1 MPPPIEIA
9 VLLLGVLALETRRS
23 ASALRVQRAFASPNR
38 TNNFA
43 VDPVSRRVYLAT
55 VNTLYQLDGSLAVEA
70 EKRTGPVQDNLLC
83 HAPQLP
89 QAPCEHPKSL
99 TDNHNKLLML
109 DREQGVVVVCGS
121 VYQGFCELRKMENI
135 SEIAVEF
142 PPRGEKTVFP
152 SMLNVAAN
160 HPNASTV
167 GLVFRGHGGNT
178 RLLVGATYTGAGTQ
192 FFPRN
197 HSKEDLR
204 FENTPEIAIRSLN
217 TKDLS
222 RLFTYDI
229 NPSEDNVFKIKQEV
243 KTKNKLNF
251 VHAFIQKSYSYIA
264 FNNDAKL
271 GHKESQPNSILARIC
286 LDTEQPRKPS
296 GPESRKLTESYIQ
309 MPLQC
314 GLHGNIYN
322 RLLSV
327 YPAEIPAEDG
337 RGSESYLFGVF
348 QDRQTDRRSALCAF
362 KFGDIE
368 EEIRQGRR
376 NCSNSPS
383 SDVQVLD
390 SVIQGSGAACIQK
403 GNLVLQP
410 EQLDCGAAHLQHP
423 LALRRPLR
431 SIPLFEYSGLSSVSV
446 DNVHNHTVVF
456 LGTSNGRL
464 RKLTLLPNMTLAN
477 QWTLKLPASEAV
489 HHIMTFDPSD
499 SNFLYLM
506 TSHHM
511 LRVKVAECDQWKS
524 CSACLGAGDAH
535 CGWCTLENRCTI
547 QKECAQWRSARSWI
561 SMGEG
566 PQQCPSMTLTPPE
579 ISVSADIK
587 DVGILINGSVPDLV
601 GLRVECDYGPGVSTA
616 ATVHLDYGPAQIQ
629 TCPLLSRKN
638 YQPIPPGTDHLT
650 VSVVIKVNGTSVV
663 SGSFII
669 YDCERTGAIHP
680 KTSCVSCLSTRWKCY
695 WDQEN
700 HLCVSSKDESKH
712 NLLENAASCP
722 SLVASEVPLS
732 PSEMAQD
739 FTLSLINIQE
749 GEELECD
756 FGTEQRYEATWLNS
770 STVKCSGVT
779 LSTNQRTQVY
789 HLNLRRR
796 GYFTQQG
803 EDVFVDSPQPME
815 VEVYNC
821 GVGSSDCSQCW
832 GREDQGHL
840 CGWCENSCRLRDEC
854 QPIRDQCPA
863 PEIHKIFP
871 LRGPVEGG
879 TLLTVEGRNL
889 GRRAAAAKVSIGDVP
904 CTLLPDFYTISVK
917 LVCVTGRS
925 AHDRTDI
932 VQVDVDQSGM
942 GASKESF
949 SYLVPKLLSLEPRK
963 GSRAG
968 GTKVTISGEHLD
980 IGSLVKVKVNSTL
993 ECTITEK
1000 TDETIECTMPPAL
1013 QVYTDSVTVCVEF
1026 ENLPC
1031 QSAELSATYT
1041 YEKNPTIS
1049 FIHPKKSYLS
1059 GGRTITVTGQGF
1071 DLVQGVIMQVLGI
1084 GQTHCTVLSS
1094 SLITCLSP
1102 ASSQSQ
1108 QTSVQFLLNGVLY
1121 TGDNPF
1127 YFDGELEEEEGE
1139 PHKGHFP
1146 LEYVEDPQFFTAS
1159 KEKLIKHHPG
1169 EPLTLIINKGP
1180 SDLELVP
1187 EEYTVMV
1194 GSYPCNIS
1202 FHNDQLFHCTI
1213 NGLLSSSESELPV
1226 TVQVGNFRHT
1236 IAKVQLGGSELAI
1249 VVSIVVCC
1257 VLLLL
1262 CTVALVVYCTKSRR
1276 AERYWQKTLLQ
1287 MEEMESQI
1295 REEIRKGFAELQTD
1309 MTDLTKELNRSQ
1321 GIPFLEYKQFVTR
1334 TFFPKMCSDYEK
1346 SLVQPVYEN
1355 DALGPRALP
1364 ETHPLLQDWKATNT
1378 TRPNVEEGITLFSTL
1393 LNNKHFLVTFVHAL
1407 EQQKD
1412 FAVRDRCSLAS
1423 LLTIALHGKLE
1434 YYTSI
1439 MKDLLVDLIDAS
1451 ASKNP
1456 KLMLRRTESV
1466 VEKMLTNW
1474 MSICM
1479 YSYLKE
1485 TVGEPFFLLLC
1496 AIKQQINK
1504 GSIDAITG
1512 KARYTLNE
1520 EWLLRENVEAK
1531 PQNINVSFQG
1541 CGMDSL
1547 SVRVMHTDTVCQVK
1561 EKILEA
1567 FYKNLPFSQ
1576 WPRAE
1581 DVDLE
1586 WFDSG
1591 SNSKLLQD
1599 LDNSSLME
1607 DGRKKLNTVFH
1618 YQIPEGAS
1626 LAMSMKDKKGNTL
1639 GRVKDLDTEKYVHLV
1654 LPHDELME
1662 TKRSHRQSHRK
1673 KVLPEIY
1680 LTRLLSTKGTLQ
1692 KFLDDLFQAIL
1703 SIPPDRPPLA
1713 IKYFFDFLEEQ
1724 ADKRGITDPD
1734 TLHIWKTNS
1743 LPLRFWVN
1751 ILKNPQFVFDIE
1763 KTDHM
1768 DACLSVIAQAFI
1780 DACSISDLQLGKD
1793 SPTNKLLYAKE
1804 IPEYKKRVQCYY
1816 RQIQEMAP
1824 LSEQEMNAH
1833 LAEESR
1839 KYRNEFNTNLALTEI
1854 YKYAKRYRT
1863 QVVNALESNP
1873 TARRTQL
1880 HHKFEQVIALVEDNI
1895 YECCSE
1901 A

>member
-1 MPPPIEIA
+1 WRSRSAGGKMPPSIEIA
-9 VLLLGVLALETRRS
+9 VLLLSVLALETRS
-23 ASALRVQRAFASPNR
+23 GASALHIQQTFASPNH
-38 TNNFA
+38 TNNFV
-43 VDPVSRRVYLAT
+43 VDPISGRVYLAT
-55 VNTLYQLDGSLAVEA
+55 VNTVYQLNGTLSLEV
-70 EKRTGPVQDNLLC
+70 EKRTGPVEDNLLC

-99 TDNHNKLLML
+99 TDNYNKLLKL
-109 DREQGVVVVCGS
+109 DREQGVVVMCGS
-121 VYQGFCELRKMENI
+121 VYQGFCELRKIDNI

-142 PPRGEKTVFP
+142 PPHGEKTVFP
-152 SMLNVAAN
+152 SMLNIAAN

-167 GLVFRGHGGNT
+167 GLIFRSHGGNT

-192 FFPRN
+192 YFPKN

-217 TKDLS
+217 VKDLS

-251 VHAFIQKSYSYIA
+251 VHAFIQKTYSYIA
-264 FNNDAKL
+264 FNNDAKM
-271 GHKESQPNSILARIC
+271 GHKDSQPNSILARIC
-286 LDTEQPRKPS
+286 LDTENPKKPS

-309 MPLQC
+309 MPLLC
-314 GLHGNIYN
+314 GSNGNIYN

-327 YPAEIPAEDG
+327 YPVNIPTEEH
-337 RGSESYLFGVF
+337 SSPEPYLFGVF
-348 QDRQTDRRSALCAF
+348 SKADRKSALCAF
-362 KFGDIE
+362 KFSDIE
-368 EEIRQGRR
+368 EEIRQARR

-410 EQLDCGAAHLQHP
+410 DQLDCGAAHLQHP
-423 LALRRPLR
+423 LALRRALRAAPL
-431 SIPLFEYSGLSSVSV
+431 LETNALTSVSV
-446 DNVHNHTVVF
+446 DDVHDHTVVF
-456 LGTSNGRL
+456 LGTSSGRL
-464 RKLTLLPNMTLAN
+464 RKVRR
-477 QWTLKLPASEAV
+477 LPALESV
-489 HHIMTFDPSD
+489 HHIMTFDPTD
-499 SNFLYLM
+499 RNFLYVM
-506 TSHHM
+506 TSNHM
-511 LRVKVAECDQWKS
+511 LRVKVAQCDRWKG
-524 CSACLGAGDAH
+524 CSDCLGAGDAH
-535 CGWCTLENRCTI
+535 CGWCTLENRCSL
-547 QKECAQWRSARSWI
+547 QEDCSLGVSPRSWI
-561 SMGEG
+561 SLGEG
-566 PQQCPSMTLTPPE
+566 PQQCPSMTLTPSD
-579 ISVSADIK
+579 ISISADIK
-587 DVGILINGSVPDLV
+587 VGSRLNIKLVSLTTKATEWGNALVSRTPANLV
-601 GLRVECDYGPGVSTA
+601 GHLSALFCLLAALLTVSFVCA
-616 ATVHLDYGPAQIQ
+616 
-629 TCPLLSRKN
+629 
-638 YQPIPPGTDHLT
+638 DHLT
-650 VSVVIKVNGTSVV
+650 VSVAIKVNGTAVV
-663 SGSFII
+663 SGNFIV

-680 KTSCVSCLSTRWKCY
+680 KTSCASCLSTRWKCY
-695 WDQEN
+695 WDLEN
-700 HLCVSSKDESKH
+700 HLCVASKDESKH
-712 NLLENAASCP
+712 NLLEVRNSQI
-722 SLVASEVPLS
+722 SLVNGRRFEDL
-732 PSEMAQD
+732 
-739 FTLSLINIQE
+739 
-749 GEELECD
+749 GEQLECD
-756 FGTEQRYEATWLNS
+756 FGTDQRYEATWVNS
-770 STVKCSGVT
+770 SAVKCSGVT
-779 LSTNQRTQVY
+779 LSTHQRTQVY
-789 HLNLRRR
+789 HLNLRRVGDFDR
-796 GYFTQQG
+796 PGQDIFIDMP
-803 EDVFVDSPQPME
+803 EPMK

-821 GVGSSDCSQCW
+821 AVGSSDCSKCW
-832 GREDQGHL
+832 GREDQGHI
-840 CGWCENSCRLRDEC
+840 CGWCDNSCKPRDDC
-854 QPIRDQCPA
+854 QPITDQCPT
-863 PEIHKIFP
+863 PEIYKISP
-871 LRGPVEGG
+871 LKGPVEGG
-879 TLLTVEGRNL
+879 TLLTVQGKNL
-889 GRRAAAAKVSIGDVP
+889 GRRAQAVGVTVGDVP
-904 CTLLPDFYTISVK
+904 CFIVPVLYTVSEQ
-917 LVCVTGRS
+917 LVCETGAS
-925 AHDRTDI
+925 HGEMTDH
-932 VQVDVDQSGM
+932 VQVAVDQSGV
-942 GASKESF
+942 GTSKETF
-949 SYLVPKLLSLEPRK
+949 SYLLQSMYPVK

-968 GTKVTISGEHLD
+968 GTRVTIRGENLD
-980 IGSLVKVKVNSTL
+980 IGSDVRVMVNNTG
-993 ECTITEK
+993 ECNITEK
-1000 TDETIECTMPPAL
+1000 TDDTIDCTMPPAL
-1013 QVYTDSVTVCVEF
+1013 QAHTDSVLVCVEF
-1026 ENLPC
+1026 ENIPC
-1031 QSAELSATYT
+1031 QSKRTSTTYT
-1041 YEKNPTIS
+1041 YEKNPAIS
-1049 FIHPKKSYLS
+1049 SIHPTKSYL
-1059 GGRTITVTGQGF
+1059 RY
-1071 DLVQGVIMQVLGI
+1071 LEP
-1084 GQTHCTVLSS
+1084 QTYCIVMATLYCTVLSP
-1094 SLITCLSP
+1094 SLITCPSP
-1102 ASSQSQ
+1102 AALQSL
-1108 QTSVQFLLNGVLY
+1108 QTSVQFYLNGVLY
-1121 TGDNPF
+1121 TGDSPTHP
-1127 YFDGELEEEEGE
+1127 DSDEEDEGEEEEE
-1139 PHKGHFP
+1139 SDALKGHFL
-1146 LEYVEDPQFFTAS
+1146 LEYVEDPQFFTAN

-1169 EPLTLIINKGP
+1169 EQLTLIINKGP
-1180 SDLELVP
+1180 NDLELVP
-1187 EEYTVMV
+1187 EEYSVMI

-1213 NGLLSSSESELPV
+1213 NELLSSSEGELPV
-1226 TVQVGNFRHT
+1226 TIQVGNFHHT

-1334 TFFPKMCSDYEK
+1334 TFFPK
-1346 SLVQPVYEN
+1346 VRRP
-1355 DALGPRALP
+1355 
-1364 ETHPLLQDWKATNT
+1364 THPLLQDWQA
-1378 TRPNVEEGITLFSTL
+1378 PNMEEGITMFSTL
-1393 LNNKHFLVTFVHAL
+1393 LSNKHFLITFVHAL

-1520 EWLLRENVEAK
+1520 EWLLRENIEAK

-1547 SVRVMHTDTVCQVK
+1547 SVRVMHTDTICQVK
-1561 EKILEA
+1561 EKIIEA

-1586 WFDSG
+1586 LFDSG
-1591 SNSKLLQD
+1591 SNSRVLQD

-1607 DGRKKLNTVFH
+1607 DGRKKLNTVLH
-1618 YQIPEGAS
+1618 YQVPEGAS
-1626 LAMSMKDKKGNTL
+1626 LAMSMKDKKKT
-1639 GRVKDLDTEKYVHLV
+1639 RWAEV

-1662 TKRSHRQSHRK
+1662 TRKKHRQSHHK

-1751 ILKNPQFVFDIE
+1751 ILKNPQFVFDID

-1804 IPEYKKRVQCYY
+1804 IPEYKKRVQWYY
-1816 RQIQEMAP
+1816 AQIQEMPP

-1839 KYRNEFNTNLALTEI
+1839 KCKNEFNTNLAVTEI
-1854 YKYAKRYRT
+1854 YKYAKKYRN
-1863 QVVNALESNP
+1863 QVVNALEANP

-1895 YECCSE
+1895 YECSSE

>member
-1 MPPPIEIA
+1 MPPSIAIA

-23 ASALRVQRAFASPNR
+23 ASALHIQQAFASPNQ
-38 TNNFA
+38 TNNFV
-43 VDPVSRRVYLAT
+43 VDPVSRKVYLAT
-55 VNTLYQLDGSLAVEA
+55 VNTVYQLNGTLTVEV
-70 EKRTGPVQDNLLC
+70 EKRTGPVEDNLLC

-99 TDNHNKLLML
+99 TDNYNKLLKL

-142 PPRGEKTVFP
+142 PPQGEKTVFP
-152 SMLNVAAN
+152 SMLNIAAN

-167 GLVFRGHGGNT
+167 GLIFKSHGGNT

-192 FFPRN
+192 FFPKN

-217 TKDLS
+217 IKDLS

-251 VHAFIQKSYSYIA
+251 VHAFIQKTYSYIA
-264 FNNDAKL
+264 FNNDAKM
-271 GHKESQPNSILARIC
+271 GHKESQPNSILSRIC
-286 LDTEQPRKPS
+286 LDTENPRKPS

-314 GLHGNIYN
+314 GFNGNIYN

-327 YPAEIPAEDG
+327 YPAEIHTEDG
-337 RGSESYLFGVF
+337 RTSEPYLFGVF
-348 QDRQTDRRSALCAF
+348 SKGDRKSALCAF

-431 SIPLFEYSGLSSVSV
+431 AIPLVEYSGLSSVSV
-446 DNVHNHTVVF
+446 DYVHNHTVVF

-464 RKLTLLPNMTLAN
+464 RKLTLLANMTLAN

-511 LRVKVAECDQWKS
+511 LRVKVAECDQWRS
-524 CSACLGAGDAH
+524 CSECLGAGDAH

-547 QKECAQWRSARSWI
+547 QKECSQGHLARSWI

-579 ISVSADIK
+579 ISIS

-601 GLRVECDYGPGVSTA
+601 GSRVECEYGPGVSTA
-616 ATVHLDYGPAQIQ
+616 ATVHLDYGTAQIQ
-629 TCPLLSRKN
+629 TCPLLPREN
-638 YQPIPPGTDHLT
+638 YQPILPGTDHLT
-650 VSVVIKVNGTSVV
+650 VSVAIKVNGTSVV

-700 HLCVSSKDESKH
+700 HLCVSNKDESNVYLKH
-712 NLLENAASCP
+712 AAHMVHMSYKRILRVY
-722 SLVASEVPLS
+722 SRQGKHSFVMLYYNNNYLS
-732 PSEMAQD
+732 PTSHP
-739 FTLSLINIQE
+739 LL
-749 GEELECD
+749 
-756 FGTEQRYEATWLNS
+756 
-770 STVKCSGVT
+770 
-779 LSTNQRTQVY
+779 
-789 HLNLRRR
+789 
-796 GYFTQQG
+796 
-803 EDVFVDSPQPME
+803 

-821 GVGSSDCSQCW
+821 KVGSSDCSQCW

-840 CGWCENSCRLRDEC
+840 CGWCENSCRPRDDC
-854 QPIRDQCPA
+854 QPITDQCPA

-879 TLLTVEGRNL
+879 TLLTVQGRNL
-889 GRRAAAAKVSIGDVP
+889 GRRAGAVKVSIGDVQ
-904 CTLLPDFYTISVK
+904 CSLLPELYTVSVE
-917 LVCVTGRS
+917 LVCVTGQS

-932 VQVDVDQSGM
+932 VQVDVDQSGI
-942 GASKESF
+942 GTSKESF
-949 SYLVPKLLSLEPRK
+949 SYLIPKLLSMEPKK

-968 GTKVTISGEHLD
+968 GTRVSIRGENLD
-980 IGSLVKVKVNSTL
+980 IGSQVRVMVNNTL
-993 ECTITEK
+993 QCTITDK

-1013 QVYTDSVTVCVEF
+1013 QAHTDSVAVCVEF

-1031 QSAELSATYT
+1031 QSAELSTTYT
-1041 YEKNPTIS
+1041 YEKNPIINS
-1049 FIHPKKSYLS
+1049 IYPKRMVSNS
-1059 GGRTITVTGQGF
+1059 
-1071 DLVQGVIMQVLGI
+1071 M
-1084 GQTHCTVLSS
+1084 
-1094 SLITCLSP
+1094 ITCPSH

-1108 QTSVQFLLNGVLY
+1108 QTSVQFFLNGVLY
-1121 TGDNPF
+1121 TGDSPSS
-1127 YFDGELEEEEGE
+1127 YDSGEAEDEDEET
-1139 PHKGHFP
+1139 HKVHFQ
-1146 LEYVEDPQFFTAS
+1146 LEYVEDPQFFTAN

-1187 EEYTVMV
+1187 EEYSVMV

-1213 NGLLSSSESELPV
+1213 NGLLGSSERELPV

-1346 SLVQPVYEN
+1346 SLVQPAYEN
-1355 DALGPRALP
+1355 HGLGPRALP
-1364 ETHPLLQDWKATNT
+1364 ETHPLLQDWQATNT

-1393 LNNKHFLVTFVHAL
+1393 LNNKHFLITFVHAL

-1547 SVRVMHTDTVCQVK
+1547 SVRVMHTDTICQVK

-1626 LAMSMKDKKGNTL
+1626 LAMSLKDKKENTL
-1639 GRVKDLDTEKYVHLV
+1639 GRGTSPSNTPTPCRFVP
-1654 LPHDELME
+1654 PHDEQME
-1662 TKRSHRQSHRK
+1662 NKKSHRQSHRK

-1713 IKYFFDFLEEQ
+1713 VKYFFDFLEEQ

-1751 ILKNPQFVFDIE
+1751 ILKNPQFVFDID

-1816 RQIQEMAP
+1816 QQIQEMPP

-1854 YKYAKRYRT
+1854 YKYAKRYRN
-1863 QVVNALESNP
+1863 QVVSALESNP

>member
-1 MPPPIEIA
+1 MPPSTGIA
-9 VLLLGVLALETRRS
+9 LLLLGVLLLETRRS
-23 ASALRVQRAFASPNR
+23 VRALLIQQAFGTHNH
-38 TNNFA
+38 TNNFV
-43 VDPVSRRVYLAT
+43 VDPVSRKVYLAT
-55 VNTLYQLDGSLAVEA
+55 VNSVYQLNGTLTLEVE
-70 EKRTGPVQDNLLC
+70 ERTGPVEDNLLC

-99 TDNHNKLLML
+99 TDNHNKLLKL
-109 DREQGVVVVCGS
+109 DRDQKVLVVCGS
-121 VYQGFCELRKMENI
+121 VYQGFCELRKMDNI

-142 PPRGEKTVFP
+142 PPKGEKTVFP
-152 SMLNVAAN
+152 SMLNIAAN

-167 GLVFRGHGGNT
+167 GLIFKSHDGST

-192 FFPRN
+192 FFPKN

-217 TKDLS
+217 IKDLS

-251 VHAFIQKSYSYIA
+251 VRAFLQKTYSYIA
-264 FNNDAKL
+264 FNNDAKM
-271 GHKESQPNSILARIC
+271 GHKESQPNSILSRIC
-286 LDTEQPRKPS
+286 LDTDQPRKS
-296 GPESRKLTESYIQ
+296 TGPESRKLTESYIQ

-314 GLHGNIYN
+314 GLNGNIYN
-322 RLLSV
+322 RLMSV
-327 YPAEIPAEDG
+327 YSAEIPEP
-337 RGSESYLFGVF
+337 YLFGVF
-348 QDRQTDRRSALCAF
+348 SKADRKSALCAF
-362 KFGDIE
+362 KFGHIE
-368 EEIRQGRR
+368 DEIRQARK

-403 GNLVLQP
+403 ENLVLQP

-431 SIPLFEYSGLSSVSV
+431 AIPIFEYPGLSSVSV
-446 DNVHNHTVVF
+446 DNVHGHPVVF

-464 RKLTLLPNMTLAN
+464 RKLTLLPNMTVAN

-489 HHIMTFDPSD
+489 HHIMTFDPEDRS
-499 SNFLYLM
+499 FLYVM

-511 LRVKVAECDQWKS
+511 LRVRVAECDQWRS
-524 CSACLGAGDAH
+524 CGECLGAGDAH
-535 CGWCTLENRCTI
+535 CGWCTLENRCSI
-547 QKECAQWRSARSWI
+547 QKECAHRLLARSWI
-561 SMGEG
+561 GMSEG
-566 PQQCPSMTLTPPE
+566 PKQCPSMTLTPPE
-579 ISVSADIK
+579 ISISN
-587 DVGILINGSVPDLV
+587 VGILINGSVPDLI
-601 GLRVECDYGPGVSTA
+601 GSLVECEYGPGFSTS
-616 ATVHLDYGPAQIQ
+616 ATVHLDYGTAQIQ
-629 TCPLLSRKN
+629 TCPLLPRDN
-638 YQPIPPGTDHLT
+638 YQSIPHGTDHLT
-650 VSVVIKVNGTSVV
+650 VSVAIKVNGTSVV

-669 YDCERTGAIHP
+669 YDCERTG
-680 KTSCVSCLSTRWKCY
+680 CF
-695 WDQEN
+695 
-700 HLCVSSKDESKH
+700 
-712 NLLENAASCP
+712 
-722 SLVASEVPLS
+722 SLQAER
-732 PSEMAQD
+732 
-739 FTLSLINIQE
+739 
-749 GEELECD
+749 LECD

-770 STVKCSGVT
+770 STVKCTGVT
-779 LSTNQRTQVY
+779 VIMRSYSCPSVSVSLPSR
-789 HLNLRRR
+789 LPL
-796 GYFTQQG
+796 
-803 EDVFVDSPQPME
+803 

-840 CGWCENSCRLRDEC
+840 CGWCENSCRPRDDC
-854 QPIRDQCPA
+854 QPDVEHCPA
-863 PEIHKIFP
+863 PEVHKISP
-871 LRGPVEGG
+871 RSGPVEGG
-879 TLLTVEGRNL
+879 TMLTVQGRNL
-889 GRRAAAAKVSIGDVP
+889 GPRASAVKVFIGDVH
-904 CTLLPDFYTISVK
+904 CSLLPELFTVSTEV
-917 LVCVTGRS
+917 VCVTGRS
-925 AHDRTDI
+925 EQEVSDI
-932 VQVDVDQSGM
+932 VLVDVGQSGM
-942 GASKESF
+942 GMSKESF
-949 SYLVPKLLSLEPRK
+949 SYLEPKLQLMEPRK
-963 GSRAG
+963 GSRMG
-968 GTKVTISGEHLD
+968 GTRVNIMGVHLG
-980 IGSLVKVKVNSTL
+980 IGSRVRVTVNDTL
-993 ECTITEK
+993 DCTITEN
-1000 TDETIECTMPPAL
+1000 TDEMIECIMPPAL
-1013 QVYTDSVTVCVEF
+1013 HTYTEPVIVCVEF
-1026 ENLPC
+1026 EDIPC
-1031 QSAELSATYT
+1031 QGIELSTTYT
-1041 YEKNPTIS
+1041 YEKNPIIS
-1049 FIHPKKSYLS
+1049 YIHPTKKFFFHAQLLKHYIRLCLLQ
-1059 GGRTITVTGQGF
+1059 RCV
-1071 DLVQGVIMQVLGI
+1071 
-1084 GQTHCTVLSS
+1084 VLSS
-1094 SLITCLSP
+1094 STITCPSPSSSLS
-1102 ASSQSQ
+1102 QL
-1108 QTSVQFLLNGVLY
+1108 TSVQFFLNDVLY
-1121 TGDNPF
+1121 RTDGSSSSDSEPEDE
-1127 YFDGELEEEEGE
+1127 DGE
-1139 PHKGHFP
+1139 PQKDHFY
-1146 LEYVEDPQFFTAS
+1146 LEYVEDPQFFTAN
-1159 KEKLIKHHPG
+1159 KEKLIKHHSG
-1169 EPLTLIINKGP
+1169 EPLTLIINKVP

-1187 EEYTVMV
+1187 EEYSVMI

-1213 NGLLSSSESELPV
+1213 NGLPSSNERELPV
-1226 TVQVGNFRHT
+1226 TVQVGNFYHT
-1236 IAKVQLGGSELAI
+1236 IAKVQFGSSELAI

-1334 TFFPKMCSDYEK
+1334 TFFPKMCSDYER

-1355 DALGPRALP
+1355 NALGPRVLP
-1364 ETHPLLQDWKATNT
+1364 ETHPLLQDWKTNNT
-1378 TRPNVEEGITLFSTL
+1378 TKPHIEEGIALFATL

-1412 FAVRDRCSLAS
+1412 FAIRDRCSLAS

-1520 EWLLRENVEAK
+1520 EWLLRENIEAK

-1547 SVRVMHTDTVCQVK
+1547 PVKVMNTDTICQVK
-1561 EKILEA
+1561 EKIIEA

-1618 YQIPEGAS
+1618 YKIPEGAS
-1626 LAMSMKDKKGNTL
+1626 LAMSMKDKKDNSL
-1639 GRVKDLDTEKYVHLV
+1639 GRGKPV
-1654 LPHDELME
+1654 LPHDEPIE
-1662 TKRSHRQSHRK
+1662 SKRSHRHSHRK

-1703 SIPPDRPPLA
+1703 CIPADRPPLA

-1751 ILKNPQFVFDIE
+1751 ILKNPQFVFDID

-1816 RQIQEMAP
+1816 QQIQDMAP

-1839 KYRNEFNTNLALTEI
+1839 KHRNEFNTNLALTEI
-1854 YKYAKRYRT
+1854 YKYAKRYRN
-1863 QVVNALESNP
+1863 QVVNALEANP

-1895 YECCSE
+1895 YECSSE

>member
-1 MPPPIEIA
+1 MPPSIQTA
-9 VLLLGVLALETRRS
+9 LLLLGVLALETRRS
-23 ASALRVQRAFASPNR
+23 ACALHIQQAFASPNQ
-38 TNNFA
+38 TNNFV
-43 VDPVSRRVYLAT
+43 VDPVSGKVYLAT
-55 VNTLYQLDGSLAVEA
+55 VNTVYQLNDTLGLEV
-70 EKRTGPVQDNLLC
+70 EKRTGPVEDNLLC

-99 TDNHNKLLML
+99 TDNHNKLLEL
-109 DREQGVVVVCGS
+109 DREQGVLVVCGS
-121 VYQGFCELRKMENI
+121 VYQGFCELRRMENI
-135 SEIAVEF
+135 SQIAVQF
-142 PPRGEKTVFP
+142 PPQGEKTVFP
-152 SMLNVAAN
+152 SMLNIAAN

-167 GLVFRGHGGNT
+167 GLIFKSHGGNT

-192 FFPRN
+192 FFPKN

-217 TKDLS
+217 VQDLS

-243 KTKNKLNF
+243 KAKNKLNF
-251 VHAFIQKSYSYIA
+251 VLAFTQKTYSYIA
-264 FNNDAKL
+264 FNNDAKM

-286 LDTEQPRKPS
+286 LDTENPRKPS

-314 GLHGNIYN
+314 GLNGNIYN

-327 YPAEIPAEDG
+327 YPADILTEP
-337 RGSESYLFGVF
+337 YLFGVF
-348 QDRQTDRRSALCAF
+348 SKGDRKTALCAF
-362 KFGDIE
+362 KFADIE
-368 EEIRQGRR
+368 MEIRQGRR

-390 SVIQGSGAACIQK
+390 SVIQGSGAACIHK

-423 LALRRPLR
+423 LALRRSLGAVPLVE
-431 SIPLFEYSGLSSVSV
+431 SPGLSSVSV
-446 DNVHNHTVVF
+446 DYVHNHIVVF

-464 RKLTLLPNMTLAN
+464 RKQISAGA
-477 QWTLKLPASEAV
+477 QVIVEAV
-489 HHIMTFDPSD
+489 HHIMTLDPSD
-499 SNFLYLM
+499 SNYLYLM

-511 LRVKVAECDQWKS
+511 LRVKVAVCDQWKS
-524 CSACLGAGDAH
+524 CSDCLGAGDAH
-535 CGWCTLENRCTI
+535 CGWCTLQNRCTI
-547 QKECAQWRSARSWI
+547 QKECAQGLLARSWI
-561 SMGEG
+561 GMSEG

-579 ISVSADIK
+579 ISIS

-601 GLRVECDYGPGVSTA
+601 GSRVECEYGPGVSTN

-629 TCPLLSRKN
+629 TCPLLPRES
-638 YQPIPPGTDHLT
+638 YQSIHPGTDHLT
-650 VSVVIKVNGTSVV
+650 VSVAIKVNGTSLV

-695 WDQEN
+695 WDNEN
-700 HLCVSSKDESKH
+700 HLCVSNKDESKH
-712 NLLENAASCP
+712 
-722 SLVASEVPLS
+722 
-732 PSEMAQD
+732 
-739 FTLSLINIQE
+739 SLIE
-749 GEELECD
+749 VSTGEVLECD
-756 FGTEQRYEATWLNS
+756 LGTEQRYEVTWLNS

-779 LSTNQRTQVY
+779 GCITMLIASLFSHCSSIY
-789 HLNLRRR
+789 HLPL
-796 GYFTQQG
+796 
-803 EDVFVDSPQPME
+803 

-821 GVGSSDCSQCW
+821 KVGSSDCSQCW

-840 CGWCENSCRLRDEC
+840 CGWCENSCKPRDDC
-854 QPIRDQCPA
+854 QPIINQCPA
-863 PEIHKIFP
+863 PEIHKILP
-871 LRGPVEGG
+871 LRGPVKGG
-879 TLLTVEGRNL
+879 TLLTVQGRNL
-889 GRRAAAAKVSIGDVP
+889 GRRAGAVNVSIGDVP
-904 CTLLPDFYTISVK
+904 CSLLSERYIVSVQ
-917 LVCVTGRS
+917 LVCVTGPS
-925 AHDRTDI
+925 GLDRTDI
-932 VQVDVDQSGM
+932 VHVDVDQSGV
-942 GASKESF
+942 GTSRDSF
-949 SYLVPKLLSLEPRK
+949 SYLFPMLLYMEPRK

-968 GTKVTISGEHLD
+968 GTRVSIRGKHLD
-980 IGSLVKVKVNSTL
+980 IGSQVRVMVNNTQ
-993 ECTITEK
+993 ECFITVK
-1000 TDETIECTMPPAL
+1000 TDEIIECTMPPAIHAHIHT
-1013 QVYTDSVTVCVEF
+1013 VAVCVQF

-1031 QSAELSATYT
+1031 QSDNLITTYT

-1049 FIHPKKSYLS
+1049 FIHPKKMVSAS
-1059 GGRTITVTGQGF
+1059 
-1071 DLVQGVIMQVLGI
+1071 M
-1084 GQTHCTVLSS
+1084 
-1094 SLITCLSP
+1094 ITCPSH

-1108 QTSVQFLLNGVLY
+1108 QTSVQFFLNGVLY
-1121 TGDNPF
+1121 TGDDPISSS
-1127 YFDGELEEEEGE
+1127 DSEAEEEEWE

-1146 LEYVEDPQFFTAS
+1146 LEYVEDPQFFTAN

-1169 EPLTLIINKGP
+1169 EPLTLIINV
-1180 SDLELVP
+1180 SDTASNGRLDQCLTVHLSQAQTLQRHMFYSFTVSLCELCRRKHV
-1187 EEYTVMV
+1187 
-1194 GSYPCNIS
+1194 NHIS
-1202 FHNDQLFHCTI
+1202 SFL
-1213 NGLLSSSESELPV
+1213 
-1226 TVQVGNFRHT
+1226 
-1236 IAKVQLGGSELAI
+1236 
-1249 VVSIVVCC
+1249 
-1257 VLLLL
+1257 
-1262 CTVALVVYCTKSRR
+1262 ALVVYCTKSRR

-1346 SLVQPVYEN
+1346 SLVQPIYEN
-1355 DALGPRALP
+1355 DGLGPRALP
-1364 ETHPLLQDWKATNT
+1364 ETHPLLQDWQATNT
-1378 TRPNVEEGITLFSTL
+1378 TQPNIEEGITLFSTL
-1393 LNNKHFLVTFVHAL
+1393 LNNKHFLITFVHAL

-1412 FAVRDRCSLAS
+1412 FVVRDRCSLAS

-1547 SVRVMHTDTVCQVK
+1547 SVRVMHTDTICQVK
-1561 EKILEA
+1561 EKIIEA

-1599 LDNSSLME
+1599 LDNSSVME

-1626 LAMSMKDKKGNTL
+1626 LAMSLKDKKENTL
-1639 GRVKDLDTEKYVHLV
+1639 GRGRLPSNSPTPHHFV
-1654 LPHDELME
+1654 LLHDEQME
-1662 TKRSHRQSHRK
+1662 TKKSHRHSHRK

-1680 LTRLLSTKGTLQ
+1680 LTRLLSTK
-1692 KFLDDLFQAIL
+1692 KFLHPMKPSIL
-1703 SIPPDRPPLA
+1703 SIPLDRPPLA
-1713 IKYFFDFLEEQ
+1713 VKYFFDFLEEQ

-1751 ILKNPQFVFDIE
+1751 ILKNPQFVFDID

-1816 RQIQEMAP
+1816 QQIQEMAP

-1854 YKYAKRYRT
+1854 YKYAKRYRN
-1863 QVVNALESNP
+1863 QVVSALESNP